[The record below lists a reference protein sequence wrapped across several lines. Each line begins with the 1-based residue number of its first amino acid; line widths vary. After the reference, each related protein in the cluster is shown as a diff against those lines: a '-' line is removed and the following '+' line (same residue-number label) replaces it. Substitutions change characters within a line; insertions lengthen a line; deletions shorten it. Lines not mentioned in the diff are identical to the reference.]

1 MSVRK
6 ATRLDYAALVAFGR
20 KFFATLPYPDVEFCE
35 ASAMRWLDLMSE
47 VGVLLVAEVDG
58 EPVGMAGGIYSP
70 FVFNDR
76 LKVGAEIMWWVEPE
90 YRCNGVGVELL
101 TMLEQCAAEAG
112 CIRWSMM
119 SIEDGSAERVAA
131 MYHRA
136 GYTPAERT
144 YVKVPRWPQ

>member
-6 ATRLDYAALVAFGR
+6 ANTDDYPELVAFGR
-20 KFFATLPYPDVEFCE
+20 KFFDSLPYRDVEYSE
-35 ASAMRWLDLMSE
+35 DSAQRWLDLMRE
-47 VGVLLVAEVDG
+47 LGVLLVAEIDG

-76 LKVGAEIMWWVEPE
+76 HKVGAEIMWWIEPE
-90 YRCNGVGVELL
+90 YRRNGIGSELM
-101 TMLEQCAAEAG
+101 TALEVAAANAG

-119 SIEDGSAERVAA
+119 AIEDSAEQVGA
-131 MYHRA
+131 MYQRA

-144 YVKVPRWPQ
+144 YVKVPKWLQ